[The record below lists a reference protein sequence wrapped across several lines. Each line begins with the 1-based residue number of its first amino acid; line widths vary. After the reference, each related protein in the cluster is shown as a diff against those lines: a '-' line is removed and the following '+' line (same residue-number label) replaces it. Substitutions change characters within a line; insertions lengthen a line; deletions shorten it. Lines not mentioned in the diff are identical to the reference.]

1 MKHIE
6 LQDMAFNSFNNT
18 IAGVGAN
25 AQSDKWAN
33 NVLEKLYGASKYRT
47 VYEKSDDPLWQIVHN
62 LTKAQCRELITG
74 CKKIREMYCYKEV

>member
-6 LQDMAFNSFNNT
+6 LQDMAFDSFNKT

-33 NVLEKLYGASKYRT
+33 NVLEKLYGASKYRM
-47 VYEKSDDPLWQIVHN
+47 VYERSDDPLWQIVHN